1 MQPLPS
7 WTNPLALQIAPNLKK
22 SPSTE
27 LQRRENSHENEYWQH
42 FQQQGD
48 GAGIPCAFFLFLE
61 QIAVRTCSRQ
71 RQYERVARNS
81 LLVENV
87 PNHFIGVLVGFRL
100 AFA

>member
-7 WTNPLALQIAPNLKK
+7 WISPLTLQIAPNLKK

-27 LQRRENSHENEYWQH
+27 LQRRENPHENEYWLH

-48 GAGIPCAFFLFLE
+48 GAGI
-61 QIAVRTCSRQ
+61 
-71 RQYERVARNS
+71 S